1 MRSKF
6 IIFVL
11 SFLALNCFSQNRKA
25 ALYNNKMF
33 AEQEKVS
40 LAIINFFKD
49 FQNADYNSLE
59 KQHQNILTQIDKSYK
74 VVASMPDFENDN
86 SLRDAAL
93 KWFSGY
99 KESFENEYKLML
111 PLLGKK
117 EKTQEDKAKLEEMHQ
132 ELIKE
137 EEELDKNLLK
147 IQTEFAKKHNL
158 TLEETK

>member
-1 MRSKF
+1 MKTKF
-6 IIFVL
+6 LSLILTLAIF
-11 SFLALNCFSQNRKA
+11 SGFAQNRKA

-49 FQNADYNSLE
+49 FKNSDYESLE
-59 KQHQNILTQIDKSYK
+59 KQHQSILKQIETSNK
-74 VVASMPDFENDN
+74 VVASMPAFENDN

-117 EKTQEDKAKLEEMHQ
+117 EKTDEDKAKLEEMHN

-147 IQTEFAKKHNL
+147 VQQEFAKKHNL